1 MTENKMTFEQI
12 KKHAL
17 KITKKAGDTR
27 PVLQLIQLKDNYI
40 NATDRHRI
48 LRVKH
53 KHDNNIMYN
62 PKTDEKIENSNM
74 DYSYPD
80 INRVIP
86 IQDEN
91 TNVIEFSE
99 DEIDTI
105 LNTLKFYKKIKVK
118 TVKFDLVLDNKELIY
133 TLNFDKKSTDKHANI
148 AQKLDLTYKLK
159 SVINNKEI
167 ETILLNTEYLI
178 NAFEFIKDFNKSNQ
192 NQHINVY
199 QIEIDHKHKPINI
212 TNKYT
217 DFNYIICP
225 LRQN

>member
-1 MTENKMTFEQI
+1 MKMTEHKMTFEQI

-17 KITKKAGDTR
+17 KITKKAGDAR
-27 PVLQLIQLKDNYI
+27 PVLQLMQLKDNYI

-48 LRVKH
+48 LRVIH

-105 LNTLKFYKKIKVK
+105 LNTLKFYKK
-118 TVKFDLVLDNKELIY
+118 
-133 TLNFDKKSTDKHANI
+133 
-148 AQKLDLTYKLK
+148 
-159 SVINNKEI
+159 
-167 ETILLNTEYLI
+167 
-178 NAFEFIKDFNKSNQ
+178 
-192 NQHINVY
+192 
-199 QIEIDHKHKPINI
+199 
-212 TNKYT
+212 
-217 DFNYIICP
+217 
-225 LRQN
+225 